1 MTASSPGAPR
11 KSVTERAFA
20 VLMSFDITHRR
31 MTLSQ
36 ISRRTGL
43 PVATTFRLLDRLE
56 AMAAVERGG
65 DGRYSIGP
73 KIWELG
79 ILAPTHDVIGM
90 GTRPLLVRLAARSG
104 AMIRVFVYNGQNA
117 LCVEEVLA
125 HGGSSAGGGPG
136 LTLPLP
142 DCAAGQVIMT
152 SLTPAARSSL
162 PLTRMQFDRLEKTLA
177 VIHRQTWARLVR
189 PDGAVEYAVG
199 LDADGRPPMALSAAV
214 PPPSGTTK
222 PPVTAEALVPELR
235 SVARTLV
242 GILNNSA
249 DDRHSTTAPPET
261 QPHTNS
267 EHR

>member
-1 MTASSPGAPR
+1 MTTAPQQAPG

-56 AMAAVERGG
+56 AIDAVERSS

-79 ILAPTHDVIGM
+79 ILAPTHDIIGM
-90 GTRPLLVRLAARSG
+90 GTRPLLVRLAAHAG
-104 AMIRVFVYNGQNA
+104 AMIRVFVHSGQNA

-136 LTLPLP
+136 LTLPLQ
-142 DCAAGQVIMT
+142 DSAAGHVV
-152 SLTPAARSSL
+152 LSSL
-162 PLTRMQFDRLEKTLA
+162 SPAGRTDTQIQRTQLDRLLPTLTT
-177 VIHRQTWARLVR
+177 IDQQGWARR
-189 PDGAVEYAVG
+189 IGTDDTVEYAVP
-199 LDADGRPPMALSAAV
+199 LDADGRPAMALSAYV
-214 PPPSGTTK
+214 PQPGGAK
-222 PPVTAEALVPELR
+222 PAAAPDAIVRELW
-235 SVARTLV
+235 SVARTLAE
-242 GILNNSA
+242 ILDSSTSEQPA
-249 DDRHSTTAPPET
+249 PAEDKARSKRSDR
-261 QPHTNS
+261 
-267 EHR
+267 

>member
-1 MTASSPGAPR
+1 MTATPHHAPG

-56 AMAAVERGG
+56 AIDAVERSS
-65 DGRYSIGP
+65 DGKYSIGP

-90 GTRPLLVRLAARSG
+90 GTRPLLVRLAAHSG
-104 AMIRVFVYNGQNA
+104 AMIRVFVHSGQNV

-136 LTLPLP
+136 LTLPLQ
-142 DCAAGQVIMT
+142 DSAAGQVILT
-152 SLTPAARSSL
+152 SLAHSLRSTL
-162 PLTRMQFDRLEKTLA
+162 PMTRTQFDRMEQRLTA
-177 VIHRQTWARLVR
+177 IGRQGWARAA
-189 PDGAVEYAVG
+189 GAGDTVEFAVP
-199 LDADGRPPMALSAAV
+199 LDADGRPPMALSAYLAA
-214 PPPSGTTK
+214 PEKSK
-222 PPVTAEALVPELR
+222 PPVAADAIVRELLG
-235 SVARTLV
+235 VARTLA
-242 GILNNSA
+242 GILNSSNA
-249 DDRHSTTAPPET
+249 DRPAAEEPARSTRKHP
-261 QPHTNS
+261 
-267 EHR
+267 

>member
-1 MTASSPGAPR
+1 MTATPHHPPG

-56 AMAAVERGG
+56 AIDAVERSD
-65 DGRYSIGP
+65 DGKYSIGP

-90 GTRPLLVRLAARSG
+90 GTRPLLVRLAAHAG
-104 AMIRVFVYNGQNA
+104 AMIRVFVHSGQNA

-136 LTLPLP
+136 LTLPLQES
-142 DCAAGQVIMT
+142 AAGQVILT
-152 SLTPAARSSL
+152 SLPPLARSTL
-162 PLTRMQFDRLEKTLA
+162 PLVRTQVDRLEQGL
-177 VIHRQTWARLVR
+177 ILIRRQGWARAA
-189 PDGAVEYAVG
+189 GAGDTNEYAVPVN
-199 LDADGRPPMALSAAV
+199 ADGRPPMALSAYPTAAA
-214 PPPSGTTK
+214 TTK
-222 PPVTAEALVPELR
+222 PSVPADALVRELR
-235 SVARTLV
+235 SVARTLTE
-242 GILNNSA
+242 ILNDSTH
-249 DDRHSTTAPPET
+249 DRPAAPERSIRK
-261 QPHTNS
+261 Q
-267 EHR
+267 R